1 MRINRLAFSLVE
13 LLITIGIIS
22 LLTTIAVYSYPTYI
36 AKSQVA
42 AAISIIDA
50 YKTAV
55 QSYFVENG
63 NMPLTT
69 PPNITDYQSTSNDP
83 ISNVTYSGG
92 TTPTVQVTFGS
103 NASKLLKGKNI
114 NILLSIDNSAINFSG
129 YYYGGTGLFTSTCTA
144 TGIPNNILPT
154 YCQS

>member
-1 MRINRLAFSLVE
+1 MRVNSLAFSLVE

-50 YKTAV
+50 YKTAI

-69 PPNITDYQSTSNDP
+69 PPNITPYTSENNDP
-83 ISNVTYSGG
+83 ISSVSYSGG
-92 TTPTVQVTFGS
+92 TTPTIQVNFGS
-103 NASKLLKGKNI
+103 NASKLLSNKNI
-114 NILLSIDNSAINFSG
+114 ILQISIDNSAINFSG

-144 TGIPNNILPT
+144 TGIANNILPT
-154 YCQS
+154 